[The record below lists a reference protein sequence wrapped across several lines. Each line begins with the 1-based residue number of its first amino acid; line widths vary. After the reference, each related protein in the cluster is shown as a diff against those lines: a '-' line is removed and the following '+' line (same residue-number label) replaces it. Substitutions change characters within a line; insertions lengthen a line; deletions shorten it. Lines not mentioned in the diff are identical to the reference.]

1 MFYEIMYELYF
12 QDSSSKAV
20 IISGINNI
28 NQTWNPISG
37 HPVLGPSP
45 SADQHVLG
53 YRAIA
58 VQPVLGSSP
67 SAVKSVLRHR
77 PSAVQP
83 VLGPTPSAVQPV
95 LGPTPSAVPPV
106 LGPTPSAVQHKF
118 GQKRKGKDLERA
130 ESTITSG
137 MMGKTPSKRI
147 CKPKKP

>member
-20 IISGINNI
+20 IISGINKI
-28 NQTWNPISG
+28 NQTWNSISG

-53 YRAIA
+53 HRARA
-58 VQPVLGSSP
+58 VQPVQGSSP

-83 VLGPTPSAVQPV
+83 VLGPTPSV
-95 LGPTPSAVPPV
+95 
-106 LGPTPSAVQHKF
+106 VQHELE
-118 GQKRKGKDLERA
+118 QKRKGKDLGRA
-130 ESTITSG
+130 QSTITSG

>member
-1 MFYEIMYELYF
+1 MFF
-12 QDSSSKAV
+12 QDSSSEAV

-28 NQTWNPISG
+28 NPTWNPISG

-45 SADQHVLG
+45 SAKQPVLG
-53 YRAIA
+53 HRAIA

-95 LGPTPSAVPPV
+95 LGPTPSV
-106 LGPTPSAVQHKF
+106 VQHEF
-118 GQKRKGKDLERA
+118 GQKRKGKDLGRA

-137 MMGKTPSKRI
+137 MMGKTPSKRT

>member
-1 MFYEIMYELYF
+1 MFF
-12 QDSSSKAV
+12 QDRSSEAV

-45 SADQHVLG
+45 SADQPVLG
-53 YRAIA
+53 HRAIA

-83 VLGPTPSAVQPV
+83 VLGPTPS
-95 LGPTPSAVPPV
+95 G
-106 LGPTPSAVQHKF
+106 VQHEF
-118 GQKRKGKDLERA
+118 GQKRKGKDLGRA

-137 MMGKTPSKRI
+137 MMGKTPSKRT

>member
-37 HPVLGPSP
+37 HPVLGPSS

-53 YRAIA
+53 HRAIT
-58 VQPVLGSSP
+58 VQPVLESSP

-83 VLGPTPSAVQPV
+83 VLAPI
-95 LGPTPSAVPPV
+95 PSAVPPV